1 VVYGDAKHHVT
12 LTFYIGQNDTAR
24 LSDILGALQAGN
36 VSKAVFFLH
45 PGFASSNPALANGL
59 LQRGY
64 TVLPWANVAQYGN
77 NYSPTAFNGILLS
90 DRAILSR
97 VDKMADVAAFYN
109 VALHSGNA
117 SIVAFTPSAPPQFNA
132 TTALLEQVLKDGGR
146 TLAFVG
152 DGSSDPPVSMSIAAS
167 NATAAV
173 TPVGANTTS
182 SMALSSGIWNMQSLE
197 ARHPNEIRR
206 IQTSLGAGYL
216 VNTTIII
223 GKNAQLNIANE
234 KIFIASPP
242 PGDKDRRIEVT
253 GRASISN
260 SLISSW
266 DAAANAPDSN
276 PYHQRPF
283 IFVDGGQADIRNS
296 TIAYM
301 GFPLAG
307 FSVERSARAAIMFLD
322 SSNFAITNSTIA
334 YDFDGIYAKN
344 SSNFQI
350 TGNDIF
356 ANTRSGIDIR
366 AGSHNFTMSANHV
379 HDNGYEG
386 IVCTEC
392 RGVTIA
398 GNTAEH
404 NAELG
409 IKLTLHT
416 NSTTVDNNIA
426 RYNEKFGI
434 YLKDGSTLNRVTNN
448 TIAESRQGITLAG
461 SSNNNT
467 ISGNVVTRSDVAVVM
482 DPTSRSNQLTNNR
495 LNATAG

>member
-1 VVYGDAKHHVT
+1 
-12 LTFYIGQNDTAR
+12 
-24 LSDILGALQAGN
+24 
-36 VSKAVFFLH
+36 
-45 PGFASSNPALANGL
+45 
-59 LQRGY
+59 
-64 TVLPWANVAQYGN
+64 
-77 NYSPTAFNGILLS
+77 
-90 DRAILSR
+90 
-97 VDKMADVAAFYN
+97 
-109 VALHSGNA
+109 
-117 SIVAFTPSAPPQFNA
+117 
-132 TTALLEQVLKDGGR
+132 
-146 TLAFVG
+146 
-152 DGSSDPPVSMSIAAS
+152 
-167 NATAAV
+167 
-173 TPVGANTTS
+173 
-182 SMALSSGIWNMQSLE
+182 MALSSGIWNMQSLE

-482 DPTSRSNQLTNNR
+482 DPTSRSNQLNNNR

>member
-1 VVYGDAKHHVT
+1 
-12 LTFYIGQNDTAR
+12 
-24 LSDILGALQAGN
+24 
-36 VSKAVFFLH
+36 
-45 PGFASSNPALANGL
+45 
-59 LQRGY
+59 
-64 TVLPWANVAQYGN
+64 
-77 NYSPTAFNGILLS
+77 
-90 DRAILSR
+90 
-97 VDKMADVAAFYN
+97 
-109 VALHSGNA
+109 
-117 SIVAFTPSAPPQFNA
+117 
-132 TTALLEQVLKDGGR
+132 
-146 TLAFVG
+146 
-152 DGSSDPPVSMSIAAS
+152 
-167 NATAAV
+167 
-173 TPVGANTTS
+173 
-182 SMALSSGIWNMQSLE
+182 
-197 ARHPNEIRR
+197 
-206 IQTSLGAGYL
+206 
-216 VNTTIII
+216 
-223 GKNAQLNIANE
+223 
-234 KIFIASPP
+234 
-242 PGDKDRRIEVT
+242 
-253 GRASISN
+253 
-260 SLISSW
+260 
-266 DAAANAPDSN
+266 
-276 PYHQRPF
+276 YHQRPF
-283 IFVDGGQADIRNS
+283 IFVDGGQVDIRNS
-296 TIAYM
+296 TISHM
-301 GFPLAG
+301 GFPVAG
-307 FSVERSARAAIMFLD
+307 FSAERSARAAIMFHD